1 MVRENINIE
10 QIANTLGL
18 SYYEYDKWKCI
29 VIGEADW
36 DNTGN
41 EMELVLKFR
50 YGPYNNEWKRTGIS
64 NDELHIMLKQTV
76 AGVMSMSGIMTNAM
90 AFTFIAGLLLV
101 KKDIKAWRTNYMAAE
116 YNRELEK
123 TLGVLK

>member
-10 QIANTLGL
+10 QIADTLGL
-18 SYYEYDKWKCI
+18 PYYEYEGWKCI
-29 VIGEADW
+29 VIGDADW
-36 DNTGN
+36 DKTGN
-41 EMELVLKFR
+41 EMELVIKFR

-101 KKDIKAWRTNYMAAE
+101 KKDIKAWRANYMAAE
-116 YNRELEK
+116 YNRDIEK
-123 TLGVLK
+123 TLAALK

>member
-10 QIANTLGL
+10 QIADTLGL
-18 SYYEYDKWKCI
+18 SYYEYEGWKCI
-29 VIGEADW
+29 VIGDADW
-36 DNTGN
+36 DKTGN

-101 KKDIKAWRTNYMAAE
+101 KKDIKAWRANYMAAE
-116 YNRELEK
+116 YNRDIEK
-123 TLGVLK
+123 TLAALK